1 MSRGGVQ
8 TILLLD
14 VLTFFDRY
22 RRDKTQ
28 EIRDNK
34 SRKISQS
41 WLFHL
46 EYQPTTNL
54 FLHFFKLWN
63 LTFLLFAGAWVNCQ
77 PITFYCADDNF
88 CQWPWEKRVRE
99 KKWDGKINVSQTC
112 SSHMLK
118 TIKSGKEFSGKQIVG
133 IFHYLFTFKYELWI
147 ILLLNFILK
156 RSNSEP
162 PNYRREQVT
171 VLGKNRKKIKP
182 GCTKK
187 FKPGYL

>member
-8 TILLLD
+8 TILLLN

-28 EIRDNK
+28 EIRNNK
-34 SRKISQS
+34 FRKISQS

-46 EYQPTTNL
+46 EYQPITDL
-54 FLHFFKLWN
+54 FYILFKLWN
-63 LTFLLFAGAWVNCQ
+63 LTFSFAGAWVNCQ

-99 KKWDGKINVSQTC
+99 KKWDGKINVSQIC

-118 TIKSGKEFSGKQIVG
+118 TIKSGKEFQENKLLEFFIAC
-133 IFHYLFTFKYELWI
+133 
-147 ILLLNFILK
+147 LLLNMTYELF
-156 RSNSEP
+156 
-162 PNYRREQVT
+162 
-171 VLGKNRKKIKP
+171 
-182 GCTKK
+182 C
-187 FKPGYL
+187 F